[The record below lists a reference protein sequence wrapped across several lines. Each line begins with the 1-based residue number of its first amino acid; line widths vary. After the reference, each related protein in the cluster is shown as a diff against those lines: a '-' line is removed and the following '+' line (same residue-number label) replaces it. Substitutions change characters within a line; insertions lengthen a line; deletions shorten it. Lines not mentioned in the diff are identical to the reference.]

1 MRKKGFTLIE
11 MIVVLTIV
19 VITALIAVPSLFNY
33 LARAE
38 QLTRTDTAKLI
49 YLTAQNQLTQ
59 IRALGNLKSAY
70 GAEIS
75 GKYFETDL
83 AGDYTDELDPAL
95 TDTNNVYNLL
105 TDVNY
110 PAPDL
115 ENGQDNYVRYLSK
128 PAGEDLDHPVTQLL
142 MPGIRDSEIL
152 EGTILIEYN
161 ILTGKILSVFY
172 TDDER
177 VSEFSYT
184 ATADSTSDI
193 MGPRAELYDDIA
205 IEREQGY
212 YGVDYTGEVAP
223 DKTFQISI
231 NIYDGY
237 DDGQDDT
244 AILPGIS
251 QFNKNL
257 IGGTVNDRNDGA
269 ALENILYAEIF
280 IEKALLEAT
289 PTPTFDLS
297 LSGYGSLI
305 ADDIV
310 LSNYATN
317 ETLEDALEAF
327 DDGSRDILIYRNDS
341 LTGDPDFA
349 RFIWVLDYVGGD
361 MSGENDERY
370 KYSIANLVDIDGNTL
385 DLNGVSEI
393 TATIVDSSNPAAL
406 PVQSNP
412 KHPLFADESNLAVS
426 ANPTAYITTSR
437 HLSNIRHI
445 DDDADYTYSQ
455 IADIDFAHDNG
466 FIEIAGD
473 FANSG
478 TDEEWNLKMSPIPPL
493 LGSYTGLYT
502 EGTNTGVR
510 TIQNLFVFDVN
521 FDTDPADYTEF
532 PADAINRSVGLFEA
546 ITTTGEVSRLTF
558 INPYVEVKNTPAYY
572 PGSNPDDGKY
582 AGVVTG
588 FSNGGISHIT
598 ISSDSDVAPIYDL
611 DNGTNSEAD
620 YGRSEGDFIGGV
632 VGLVGDSVSEN
643 AINHILYLAVA
654 PYEEKGSAYSNRVRY
669 DYPIIGENLSGNDTI
684 EENVARAID
693 ENSCYYL
700 VGDAVRPTS
709 YTLTPQVGNTT
720 DPTSTTNLNSNT
732 LTYGYG
738 KAIST
743 NDIYTDMQ
751 NPDSDFYKNFMVAS
765 DGTTRLYNFDT
776 TVTDPGDGTTVSSLQ
791 YPYPY
796 YGNILPNNDS
806 IDTGSIVRDMN
817 FAWPVATLEPFE
829 AEFIYYEIYGNELA
843 STSPEIGIYQIDST
857 GNIVVNTLKDITVDS
872 PYRILS
878 DGYGINVNRP
888 YSMLNPNDITFT
900 VNGVTISAAST
911 TSWLNYYNENLRYDE
926 FTDRFKSDPTSTDI
940 ESFVAISNSTFSSAV
955 SNATYNDTTDVL
967 ALQLSDGRGTPETWY
982 INPLFAK
989 AIYTE
994 DATDAAAMVYSVRSA
1009 RHLNNIGYYAN
1020 SESVNSNF
1028 YQEIDINLANFGAV
1042 ISPYPTTW
1050 SYTIANPWYTYN
1062 CLKYG
1067 GNSGSW
1073 SNLHNAGSVSAITYP
1088 FEGDYNGNGKTIE
1101 NLSKS
1106 AVTSHVGL
1114 FEVIGENGNVYDLNI
1129 TNFNMTS
1136 QGLTISGVFA
1146 AENRG
1151 TISNITITNS
1161 TVLGTFWNYGTGTNR
1176 PSEVGGVV
1184 ARNSGTIE
1192 NAVVENTTIIRH
1204 EVGSALTYGKR
1215 SHGVGGIA
1223 GNNSGEVLN
1232 SAVINTT
1239 ITAYDNFIG
1248 GIVGVALDGSVID
1261 NNLVVYNGVDDA
1273 GNPVSPVS
1281 YDPAAEA
1288 LLTSENPRY
1297 SIGGIVGGIVHD
1309 EFIASGVYVDNEGVI
1324 NDNIYLALAPGMDTT
1339 SDDVVDTIYP
1349 IFGSF
1354 NGGFTSSSN
1363 VFLKGL
1369 SYSDDNITYM
1379 PFDYNSLDIGGA
1391 PTGVEVIG
1399 YESTLLNLRFL
1410 AGGTNI
1416 SHENWFNQASND
1428 YPVPIDGLEIANV
1441 PYARNRAR
1449 QHTEFEGD
1457 GVATIDNVMS
1467 VEMLFNGERN
1477 NVVAAGSDVAVA
1489 LDITNLGIVDFTAD
1503 AIETLEI
1510 TLSSYSDYIDVSTLL
1525 DGSKK
1530 ILLLDNTGATVS
1542 TGLSYS
1548 YDAAEN
1554 KIVIDMSPL
1563 NYITVAAGEKL
1574 TVSFDLSAKTEFT
1587 TAEFTTPTA
1596 TDYFYIAIKT
1606 NITLNAASV
1615 VSPLEMVSDKVFIA
1629 PATAITTTINGGT
1642 TPIDNTGA
1650 EIVIPIETTLTSSDK
1665 AGFTRDGEM
1674 VIALPSGFDFVD
1686 SSLAIEIDGT
1696 AKTPLVDGA
1705 DYTISTNDNGTADT
1719 ADDYTE
1725 ITLLNLTQTNSV
1737 KVSYQVSYT
1746 GADGEFAIS
1755 IGYKSNIIENGN
1767 IYSNIYIDRLE
1778 SFDIVTP

>member
-11 MIVVLTIV
+11 MIVVLTMI
-19 VITALIAVPSLFNY
+19 VITALIAVPSLLQY
-33 LARAE
+33 VARADQVTKTE
-38 QLTRTDTAKLI
+38 TAKLI

-59 IRALGNLKSAY
+59 IRAQGNLKSAY

-75 GKYFETDL
+75 GTYFETDL

-95 TDTNNVYNLL
+95 TDVNNVYNLL
-105 TDVNY
+105 TDVYY
-110 PAPDL
+110 PAADL
-115 ENGQDNYVRYLSK
+115 ENGQDDYVRYLSK
-128 PAGEDLDHPVTQLL
+128 SAGEDLNHPVSMLL
-142 MPGIRDSEIL
+142 MPGIHDSNIL

-172 TDDER
+172 TDDEE
-177 VSEFSYT
+177 VAQFTYSSD
-184 ATADSTSDI
+184 DSNSDI

-205 IEREQGY
+205 IDRRQGY

-223 DKTFQISI
+223 DQTFQIAI

-257 IGGTVNDRNDGA
+257 IGSAVNDRNNDA
-269 ALENILYAEIF
+269 NLENVLYAEIF
-280 IEKALLEAT
+280 IEKALLEKT

-297 LSGYGSLI
+297 LSGFGNLI
-305 ADDIV
+305 ADDIE
-310 LSNYATN
+310 LSGYAEN
-317 ETLEDALEAF
+317 ETLEDALLAF
-327 DDGSRDILIYRNDS
+327 DDGSRELILYRNDS

-370 KYSIANLVDIDGNTL
+370 KYSIVNMQDIDGNTL
-385 DLNGVSEI
+385 DFNGVSEI
-393 TATIVDSSNPAAL
+393 TATIVESSNLAAL
-406 PVQSNP
+406 PVVSNP
-412 KHPLFADESNLAVS
+412 KHPLFADNSNLAVS
-426 ANPTAYITTSR
+426 ANPEAFIATSR

-466 FIEIAGD
+466 FIEIDSD
-473 FANSG
+473 FANSN

-493 LGSYTGLYT
+493 LGTYSGLYT
-502 EGTNTGVR
+502 EGTNTGVH

-532 PADAINRSVGLFEA
+532 PTDVINRSVGLFEA
-546 ITTTGEVSRLTF
+546 IEATGEVSRLTF

-572 PGSNPDDGKY
+572 PGPNPDDGKY

-598 ISSDSDVAPIYDL
+598 ILSDSDVAPIYDL

-620 YGRSEGDFIGGV
+620 YGRSESDFIGGV

-743 NDIYTDMQ
+743 NEIYTDMQ
-751 NPDSDFYKNFMVAS
+751 NPDSDFYKNFMVAA

-776 TVTDPGDGTTVSSLQ
+776 TVTDPADGTTVSSLQ

-796 YGNILPNNDS
+796 YGNILPNNES
-806 IDTGSIVRDMN
+806 IDTSTVDRDMN
-817 FAWPVATLEPFE
+817 FAWPVATLEPFK

-857 GNIVVNTLKDITVDS
+857 GNILTNTLKDITVDS
-872 PYRILS
+872 PYRILN
-878 DGYGINVNRP
+878 DGYAINVNRP

-911 TSWLNYYNENLRYDE
+911 TSWLNYYNENLIYDE
-926 FTDRFKSDPTSTDI
+926 FTD
-940 ESFVAISNSTFSSAV
+940 SFRVTNSGEISSFLSINNSTFSSAV

-1020 SESVNSNF
+1020 SESASSNF
-1028 YQEIDINLANFGAV
+1028 YQEVDINLANFGAV
-1042 ISPYPTTW
+1042 ISPYPTSW
-1050 SYTIANPWYTYN
+1050 SYTIANPWITYN

-1067 GNSGSW
+1067 GSSGSW
-1073 SNLHNAGSVSAITYP
+1073 SNLHNAGSASAINYP
-1088 FEGDYNGNGKTIE
+1088 LEGDYDGNGKTIE
-1101 NLSKS
+1101 NLSRS
-1106 AVTSHVGL
+1106 ATSSHVGL
-1114 FEVIGENGNVYDLNI
+1114 FEVIGEGGRVYDLNLV
-1129 TNFNMTS
+1129 NFNMTS
-1136 QGLTISGVFA
+1136 QGLAISGALA

-1151 TISNITITNS
+1151 TISNVTISNS
-1161 TVLGTFWNYGTGTNR
+1161 TVLGTFWNYSTGINR

-1192 NAVVENTTIIRH
+1192 DTVVENTTIIRH

-1261 NNLVVYNGVDDA
+1261 NNLVVYNGVDDT
-1273 GNPVSPVS
+1273 GNPVSPIS
-1281 YDPAAEA
+1281 YDPAAV
-1288 LLTSENPRY
+1288 LTSENPRY

-1309 EFIASGVYVDNEGVI
+1309 EFIATGVYVDNEGVI
-1324 NDNIYLALAPGMDTT
+1324 NDNIYLALAPSMDTT
-1339 SDDVVDTIYP
+1339 GDDIADTIYP

-1354 NGGFTSSSN
+1354 DGGFTSSSN

-1369 SYSDDNITYM
+1369 SYSDDNVTYM
-1379 PFDYNSLDIGGA
+1379 PFDYNSLAIGGT
-1391 PTGVEVIG
+1391 PSGVEVIG
-1399 YESTLLNLRFL
+1399 YESALINLRFL
-1410 AGGTNI
+1410 AGGTNT
-1416 SHENWFNQASND
+1416 SHENWFNQTSND
-1428 YPVPIDGLEIANV
+1428 YPVPIEGLEIANV

-1457 GVATIDNVMS
+1457 GVATIDDVMS

-1489 LDITNLGIVDFTAD
+1489 LDITNLGILDFTAD

-1510 TLSSYSDYIDVSTLL
+1510 TLSSYSDYLDVSSLV
-1525 DGSKK
+1525 DGSKD

-1542 TGLSYS
+1542 TGLSYT
-1548 YDAAEN
+1548 YDETEN
-1554 KIVIDMSPL
+1554 KIVIDMSGL
-1563 NYITVAAGEKL
+1563 SYITVAANEKL
-1574 TVSFDLSAKTEFT
+1574 TVSFDLRAKTEFT

-1596 TDYFYIAIKT
+1596 TDYFYIAMKT
-1606 NITLNAASV
+1606 NITLNAASL
-1615 VSPLEMVSDKVFIA
+1615 VSPLEMVSDKMFIA

-1650 EIVIPIETTLTSSDK
+1650 EIVIPIETTLTSTDK
-1665 AGFTRDGEM
+1665 AGFTRDGNI
-1674 VIALPSGFDFVD
+1674 VLALPSGFSLVD
-1686 SSLAIEIDGT
+1686 STLAIEVDGT
-1696 AKTPLVDGA
+1696 AKTPLVDGD
-1705 DYTISTNDNGTADT
+1705 DYSVSTNDNATADT
-1719 ADDYTE
+1719 LDDYIE
-1725 ITLLNLTQTNSV
+1725 ITILNLTQTSSV
-1737 KVSYQVSYT
+1737 KVSYQISYT
-1746 GADGEFAIS
+1746 GADGEFVIS
-1755 IGYKSNIIENGN
+1755 TGYSSDIIENGS
-1767 IYSNIYIDRLE
+1767 IYSNIYIDRFSKFE
-1778 SFDIVTP
+1778 IVTP